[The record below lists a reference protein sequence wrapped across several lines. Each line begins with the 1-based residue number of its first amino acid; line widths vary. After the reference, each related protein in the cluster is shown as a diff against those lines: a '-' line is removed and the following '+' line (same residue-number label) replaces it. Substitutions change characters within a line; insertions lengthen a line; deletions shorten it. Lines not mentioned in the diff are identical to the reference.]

1 MTSFLGIV
9 CFFCLY
15 LPWLL
20 KLFSNL
26 SQWHLHLDKIFLL
39 LLQVQLLSSTSLKK
53 RLENLRRILK
63 ILSKAGN
70 RKPNNWKK
78 ISTHAQTQIQIM
90 LHNFS
95 TSFNQSDTIDGKIPT
110 LFLKKK
116 KLYIYQNGFSKKR
129 EKNAEMFFCFFEK
142 SSSFKT
148 KILKL
153 IIFYKYEKFNVIFTC
168 SVV

>member
-1 MTSFLGIV
+1 MGS
-9 CFFCLY
+9 
-15 LPWLL
+15 L
-20 KLFSNL
+20 KLE
-26 SQWHLHLDKIFLL
+26 I
-39 LLQVQLLSSTSLKK
+39 
-53 RLENLRRILK
+53 ENQIIK
-63 ILSKAGN
+63 
-70 RKPNNWKK
+70 KK

-116 KLYIYQNGFSKKR
+116 ILYIYTKMVFQKKER
-129 EKNAEMFFCFFEK
+129 KMLKYLFCFFEK